1 MGSVGVAAAPV
12 NCATAHPIALYCQ
25 TEAGTLATIMTKAR
39 TLLAV
44 LLLALLLPTGA
55 PSAQAAEK
63 LTLLFSPTT
72 GLTPSYIA
80 KDQGIFE
87 KHGLD
92 VDLVLLTN
100 QGAVISA
107 LVGGSAQIV
116 TPSALAVIQA
126 SAQGIDTVFVGSTSM
141 SPSKSRSGI
150 FVKNGSGLHTAK
162 DLIGKKIGVPSL
174 NTLIHVIARRW
185 LEIEGVDYNK
195 VNFAEIG
202 FQQMY
207 DALNAGIVDGVSA
220 IDPYY
225 GKLEQIGYVVGNPDE
240 SLPKHTLTSV
250 YASMRDWTV
259 SHKQAVAA
267 FRQSLQEA
275 IAYINT
281 HDAEARAAIV
291 KYTKQPAAV
300 VAATPLPEL
309 QVTVHPEQVQFF
321 IDVAKHQGLIK
332 SSPDAAKMIA
342 P

>member
-1 MGSVGVAAAPV
+1 QLRNGGP
-12 NCATAHPIALYCQ
+12 TALYCQ
-25 TEAGTLATIMTKAR
+25 TEAGTLATIMTKTR
-39 TLLAV
+39 TLLAL
-44 LLLALLLPTGA
+44 LLLALLLPIGA
-55 PSAQAAEK
+55 SSAQAAEK

-126 SAQGIDTVFVGSTSM
+126 SAQGIDTVFVASTSM

-185 LEIEGVDYNK
+185 LEIEGV
-195 VNFAEIG
+195 
-202 FQQMY
+202 
-207 DALNAGIVDGVSA
+207 
-220 IDPYY
+220 
-225 GKLEQIGYVVGNPDE
+225 
-240 SLPKHTLTSV
+240 
-250 YASMRDWTV
+250 
-259 SHKQAVAA
+259 
-267 FRQSLQEA
+267 
-275 IAYINT
+275 
-281 HDAEARAAIV
+281 
-291 KYTKQPAAV
+291 
-300 VAATPLPEL
+300 
-309 QVTVHPEQVQFF
+309 
-321 IDVAKHQGLIK
+321 
-332 SSPDAAKMIA
+332 
-342 P
+342 

>member
-1 MGSVGVAAAPV
+1 MKK
-12 NCATAHPIALYCQ
+12 IACLV
-25 TEAGTLATIMTKAR
+25 
-39 TLLAV
+39 V
-44 LLLALLLPTGA
+44 LLIALLLPRVAG
-55 PSAQAAEK
+55 AAEK
-63 LTLLFSPTT
+63 LTLLFAPTT
-72 GLTPSYIA
+72 GLMPSYIA

-126 SAQGIDTVFVGSTSM
+126 SDQGIDVVFVASSSM

-150 FVKNGSGLHTAK
+150 FVKNGSGIHTAQ

-185 LEIEGVDYNK
+185 LELNGVDYHK

-207 DALNAGIVDGVSA
+207 DTLNAGIVDGVSA

-225 GKLEQIGYVVGNPDE
+225 GKLQQIGYVVGNPDA
-240 SLPKHTLTSV
+240 SLPPNTLTSV
-250 YASMRDWTV
+250 YASTRDWAT
-259 SHKQAVAA
+259 SHKDTVAA
-267 FRQSLQEA
+267 FRASLAEA
-275 IAYINT
+275 IDFIDS
-281 HDAEARAAIV
+281 HEAEARASLA

-300 VAATPLPEL
+300 VAVTPMPEL

-321 IDVAKHQGLIK
+321 IDLARHQGLIK
-332 SSPDAAKMIA
+332 SSPDAATMIA

>member
-1 MGSVGVAAAPV
+1 
-12 NCATAHPIALYCQ
+12 
-25 TEAGTLATIMTKAR
+25 MTKTKA
-39 TLLAV
+39 LLA
-44 LLLALLLPTGA
+44 LFALALLLPTRA
-55 PSAQAAEK
+55 HAAEK
-63 LTLLFSPTT
+63 LTVLFAPTT
-72 GLTPSYIA
+72 GLTPSYVA
-80 KDQGIFE
+80 KDHGIFE

-100 QGAVISA
+100 QGAVIQA

-126 SAQGIDTVFVGSTSM
+126 SDQGIDTVFVASSSM
-141 SPSKSRSGI
+141 SPSKSRSGV
-150 FVKNGSGLHTAK
+150 FVKNGSGIHTAK
-162 DLIGKKIGVPSL
+162 DLIGKKVGVPSL

-225 GKLEQIGYVVGNPDE
+225 GKLEQIGYVVGNPDA
-240 SLPKHTLTSV
+240 SLPKNTLTSV
-250 YASMRDWTV
+250 YASMREWTD
-259 SHKQAVAA
+259 SHKETVAA

-275 IAYINT
+275 IEYINT
-281 HDAEARAAIV
+281 HDAETRASIV
-291 KYTKQPAAV
+291 KYTKQPPAV
-300 VAATPLPEL
+300 VAATPIPEL
-309 QVTVHPEQVQFF
+309 QVIVHPEQVQFF
-321 IDVAKHQGLIK
+321 IDLARHQGLIK
-332 SSPDAAKMIA
+332 SSPNAAKMIA

>member
-1 MGSVGVAAAPV
+1 MK
-12 NCATAHPIALYCQ
+12 
-25 TEAGTLATIMTKAR
+25 TLPRLI
-39 TLLAV
+39 LLV
-44 LLLALLLPTGA
+44 VALLLPCA
-55 PSAQAAEK
+55 ADAAEK
-63 LTLLFSPTT
+63 LTLLFAPTT
-72 GLTPSYIA
+72 GLMPSYIA

-100 QGAVISA
+100 QGAVIAA
-107 LVGGSAQIV
+107 LIGGSAQIV

-126 SAQGIDTVFVGSTSM
+126 SDQGIDVVFVASSSM

-150 FVKNGSGLHTAK
+150 FVKNGSGIHTAQ

-185 LEIEGVDYNK
+185 LELNGVDYTK

-207 DALNAGIVDGVSA
+207 DTLNAGIVDGVSA

-225 GKLEQIGYVVGNPDE
+225 GKLQQIGYVVGNPDA
-240 SLPKHTLTSV
+240 SLPPNTLTSV
-250 YASMRDWTV
+250 YASTRDWAT
-259 SHKQAVAA
+259 SHKDTVAA
-267 FRQSLQEA
+267 FRTSLAEA
-275 IAYINT
+275 IDFIDS
-281 HDAEARAAIV
+281 HESEARASLA

-300 VAATPLPEL
+300 VAVTPMPEL

-321 IDVAKHQGLIK
+321 IDLARHQGLIK
-332 SSPDAAKMIA
+332 SSPDAAQMIA

>member
-1 MGSVGVAAAPV
+1 MKKFA
-12 NCATAHPIALYCQ
+12 
-25 TEAGTLATIMTKAR
+25 
-39 TLLAV
+39 
-44 LLLALLLPTGA
+44 LLALLLALVA
-55 PSAQAAEK
+55 PLSAHAAEK

-100 QGAVISA
+100 QGAVIQA

-126 SAQGIDTVFVGSTSM
+126 SDQGIDTVFVGSTSM

-150 FVKNGSGLHTAK
+150 FVKNGSNIHTAK

-207 DALNAGIVDGVSA
+207 DALNANIVDGVSA

-240 SLPKHTLTSV
+240 SLPKNTLTSV
-250 YASMRDWTV
+250 YASMRDWTE
-259 SHKQAVAA
+259 SHKRTVAA
-267 FRQSLQEA
+267 FRQSLHEA
-275 IAYINT
+275 IDFINT

-291 KYTKQPAAV
+291 KYTKQPAPV
-300 VAATPLPEL
+300 VAATPMPDLA
-309 QVTVHPEQVQFF
+309 VTVHPEQVQFF

>member
-1 MGSVGVAAAPV
+1 LAASGWHTRRAMKTR
-12 NCATAHPIALYCQ
+12 NILF
-25 TEAGTLATIMTKAR
+25 
-39 TLLAV
+39 LLFF
-44 LLLALLLPTGA
+44 ALLFPRAAG
-55 PSAQAAEK
+55 AAEK
-63 LTLLFSPTT
+63 LTLLYAPTT
-72 GLTPSYIA
+72 GLMPSYIA
-80 KDQGIFE
+80 KDHGIFE

-126 SAQGIDTVFVGSTSM
+126 SDQGIDVVFIASSSM

-150 FVKNGSGLHTAK
+150 FVKNGSGIHTAK

-185 LEIEGVDYNK
+185 LEVNGVDYNK

-225 GKLEQIGYVVGNPDE
+225 GKLLQIGYVVGSPDD
-240 SLPKHTLTSV
+240 SLPKNTLTSV
-250 YASMRDWTV
+250 YAATGAWAKN
-259 SHKQAVAA
+259 HKDTVAA
-267 FRQSLQEA
+267 FRASLAEA
-275 IAYINT
+275 IDFINT
-281 HDAEARAAIV
+281 HDAEARGALV

-300 VAATPLPEL
+300 VAVTPMPEL
-309 QVTVHPEQVQFF
+309 QVTVHPQQVQFF
-321 IDVAKHQGLIK
+321 IDLARHQGLIK
-332 SSPDAAKMIA
+332 SSPDAAAMIA

>member
-1 MGSVGVAAAPV
+1 MK
-12 NCATAHPIALYCQ
+12 TRIALLF
-25 TEAGTLATIMTKAR
+25 LAPF
-39 TLLAV
+39 LLW
-44 LLLALLLPTGA
+44 ALLLLPRAAT
-55 PSAQAAEK
+55 AAEK
-63 LTLLFSPTT
+63 LTLLYAPTT
-72 GLTPSYIA
+72 GLMPSYIA
-80 KDQGIFE
+80 KDHGIFE

-126 SAQGIDTVFVGSTSM
+126 SDQGIDVVFIASSSM

-150 FVKNGSGLHTAK
+150 FVKNGSGIHEAK

-185 LEIEGVDYNK
+185 LELNGVDYNK

-202 FQQMY
+202 FQQMF

-225 GKLEQIGYVVGNPDE
+225 GKLLTIGYVAGNPDE
-240 SLPKHTLTSV
+240 SLPKNTLTSV
-250 YASMRDWTV
+250 YAASGDWAK
-259 SHKQAVAA
+259 SHKETVAA
-267 FRQSLQEA
+267 FRQSLNEA
-275 IAYINT
+275 IDFINS
-281 HDAEARAAIV
+281 HDAEARAALV
-291 KYTKQPAAV
+291 KYTKQPEAV
-300 VAATPLPEL
+300 VAATPMPEL

-321 IDVAKHQGLIK
+321 IDLAKHQGLIK
-332 SSPDAAKMIA
+332 SNPSAAAMIA